1 MVMIHYSLFFYK
13 NAGLEMRCS
22 ATPSG
27 LNKEGAKYMNTNKRW
42 LYLGTATLTLLF
54 LGLIYAWS
62 IFRTPLGEIFPDWSI
77 SQMSLTFTISM
88 IFFCLGG
95 FVGGLMSKKFSVR
108 VRFLISAVMLFIG
121 FFAVS
126 TVKTGNPAGS
136 LTMLY
141 IFYGVFGGG
150 GVGLAYNA
158 VIGTLN
164 KWFPDKVGLASG
176 IMLMGFGLGGLVLGS
191 VVSSMIGWM
200 GILPVFKV
208 LGIVIAVICVL
219 AAFIIKAPSS
229 ADADELSR
237 LAAASVK
244 TADTGKKP
252 AVTKDYTAGE
262 MLKTG
267 RFWFFTIWAIL
278 LNSAGL
284 LVINSAANISVAF
297 GGTAVLGMIVSLF
310 NGAGRIVAGNNFD
323 KFGRKTATIINNAF
337 MLAAGLFLTLGG
349 MTSKYIFIL
358 IGLIFVGLAYGGC
371 PTITSAYVN
380 RAFGPANFPTNF
392 SIANFSLIP
401 AATIGPMISS
411 ALLESA
417 GGSYN
422 TNFYAIIGFS
432 VAALVM
438 WVLLNMSSK
447 DEA

>member
-1 MVMIHYSLFFYK
+1 
-13 NAGLEMRCS
+13 
-22 ATPSG
+22 
-27 LNKEGAKYMNTNKRW
+27 MNTNKRW
-42 LYLGTATLTLLF
+42 LYLGTATIIFLF

-62 IFRTPLGEIFPDWSI
+62 IFRAPFSELFPDWSI

-95 FVGGLMSKKFSVR
+95 FAGGLMSKKLSVR
-108 VRFLISAVMLFIG
+108 VRFLISAVMLFVG
-121 FFAVS
+121 FFVVS
-126 TVKTGNPAGS
+126 MVNTQNPGAS

-150 GVGLAYNA
+150 GVGVAYNA

-191 VVSSMIGWM
+191 IVNSMIGSM
-200 GILPVFKV
+200 GLLTVFKI
-208 LGIVIAVICVL
+208 LGVVIAIVCVA
-219 AAFIIKAPSS
+219 AAFIIKAPTADDSS
-229 ADADELSR
+229 ELAA
-237 LAAASVK
+237 LAAATVK
-244 TADTGKKP
+244 TAGRAP
-252 AVTKDYTAGE
+252 AVPVSKDYTAGE

-267 RFWFFTIWAIL
+267 RFWIFTIWAIL

-297 GGTAVLGMIVSLF
+297 GGTAALGMIVSLF
-310 NGAGRIVAGNNFD
+310 NGAGRIIAGNNFD
-323 KFGRKTATIINNAF
+323 KFGRKMATIVNNAF
-337 MLAAGLFLTLGG
+337 MLAAGLLLAVGG
-349 MTSKYIFIL
+349 MTGKYIFIL
-358 IGLIFVGLAYGGC
+358 LGLIFVGLAYGGC
-371 PTITSAYVN
+371 PTITSAYIN
-380 RAFGPANFPTNF
+380 KAFGPANFPTNF

-417 GGSYN
+417 GGNYN

-438 WVLLNMSSK
+438 WVLLNISSAK
-447 DEA
+447 E

>member
-1 MVMIHYSLFFYK
+1 
-13 NAGLEMRCS
+13 
-22 ATPSG
+22 
-27 LNKEGAKYMNTNKRW
+27 MNTNKRW
-42 LYLGTATLTLLF
+42 LYLATATLTLLF

-62 IFRTPLGEIFPDWSI
+62 IFRTPLNELFPDWTI

-95 FVGGLMSKKFSVR
+95 FAGGLMSKKFSVR
-108 VRFLISAVMLFIG
+108 TRFLISAVMLFIG

-126 TVKTGNPAGS
+126 AVKTSAPAAS

-141 IFYGVFGGG
+141 VFYGVFGGG

-191 VVSSMIGWM
+191 VVNSMIGSM
-200 GILPVFKV
+200 GILPVFRI

-219 AAFIIKAPSS
+219 AAFIIKSPSEQDS
-229 ADADELSR
+229 AALAQ
-237 LAAASVK
+237 LAAAAKGSVSQN
-244 TADTGKKP
+244 AP
-252 AVTKDYTAGE
+252 ASKDYSAGE
-262 MLKTG
+262 MLKTA
-267 RFWFFTIWAIL
+267 RFWFFTVWAIL

-310 NGAGRIVAGNNFD
+310 NGAGRIIAGNNFD
-323 KFGRKTATIINNAF
+323 RFGRKAATIVNNSF
-337 MLAAGLFLTLGG
+337 MLAAGIFLTLGG
-349 MTSKYIFIL
+349 MSGKYAFIL

-371 PTITSAYVN
+371 PTITSAYIN
-380 RAFGPANFPTNF
+380 KAFGPANFPTNF

-411 ALLESA
+411 ALLEAA

-432 VAALVM
+432 AAALVM
-438 WVLLNMSSK
+438 WVLLNISSRSA
-447 DEA
+447 E

>member
-1 MVMIHYSLFFYK
+1 
-13 NAGLEMRCS
+13 
-22 ATPSG
+22 
-27 LNKEGAKYMNTNKRW
+27 MNTNKRW
-42 LYLGTATLTLLF
+42 VYLGMGTLTLLF

-62 IFRTPLGEIFPDWSI
+62 IFRTPFGELFPDWSI
-77 SQMSLTFTISM
+77 SQLSMTFTISM

-95 FVGGLMSKKFSVR
+95 FAGGVLSKKLSIR
-108 VRFLISAVMLFIG
+108 TRMLISAVMLLVG

-126 TVKTGNPAGS
+126 MVKPDSPSSS
-136 LTMLY
+136 LIMLY

-150 GVGLAYNA
+150 GVGFAYNG

-191 VVSSMIGWM
+191 IVNTMIGSM
-200 GILPVFKV
+200 GILPVFRI
-208 LGIVIAVICVL
+208 LGMVICIVCVL
-219 AAFIIKAPSS
+219 AAMIIKVPGKDES
-229 ADADELSR
+229 DA
-237 LAAASVK
+237 LALLAGGVSKAGKAEDAEVK
-244 TADTGKKP
+244 N
-252 AVTKDYTAGE
+252 YTPGE
-262 MLKTG
+262 MLRTS

-323 KFGRKTATIINNAF
+323 RHGRFMSTLVNNAF
-337 MLAAGLFLTLGG
+337 MLAAGILLVLGG
-349 MTSKYIFIL
+349 MTGAYAFIL
-358 IGLIFVGLAYGGC
+358 CGLVFVGLAYGGC
-371 PTITSAYVN
+371 PTITSAYIN
-380 RAFGPANFPTNF
+380 KAFGPANFATNF

-417 GGSYN
+417 GGSYD
-422 TNFYAIIGFS
+422 TNFYAIVGFS
-432 VAALVM
+432 LAAAVFWL
-438 WVLLNMSSK
+438 LLNKASGNEK
-447 DEA
+447 

>member
-1 MVMIHYSLFFYK
+1 
-13 NAGLEMRCS
+13 
-22 ATPSG
+22 
-27 LNKEGAKYMNTNKRW
+27 MNTNKRW

-62 IFRTPLGEIFPDWSI
+62 IFRTPLGEMFPDWSI

-95 FVGGLMSKKFSVR
+95 FAGGLMSKKFSVR

-121 FFAVS
+121 FFMVS
-126 TVKTGNPAGS
+126 TIKPDNPAGS
-136 LTMLY
+136 LTILY
-141 IFYGVFGGG
+141 IFYGIFGGG
-150 GVGLAYNA
+150 GVGFAYNT

-191 VVSSMIGWM
+191 IVNSMIGSM
-200 GILPVFKV
+200 GILPVFKI

-219 AAFIIKAPSS
+219 AAFIIKAPTAEDSR
-229 ADADELSR
+229 ALSV
-237 LAAASVK
+237 LAAANTK
-244 TADTGKKP
+244 KADAGSAP
-252 AVTKDYTAGE
+252 SAVRDYSAGE
-262 MLKTG
+262 MLRTA
-267 RFWFFTIWAIL
+267 RFWFFTLWAIL

-310 NGAGRIVAGNNFD
+310 NGAGRIIAGNNFD
-323 KFGRKTATIINNAF
+323 RFGRKTATITNNAF
-337 MLAAGLFLTLGG
+337 MLAAGIFLTLGG
-349 MTSKYIFIL
+349 MSSKYIFIL

-371 PTITSAYVN
+371 PTITSAYIN
-380 RAFGPANFPTNF
+380 KAFGPANFPTNF

-438 WVLLNMSSK
+438 WFLLNMSSK
-447 DEA
+447 EA

>member
-1 MVMIHYSLFFYK
+1 M
-13 NAGLEMRCS
+13 G
-22 ATPSG
+22 
-27 LNKEGAKYMNTNKRW
+27 
-42 LYLGTATLTLLF
+42 TLTLLF

-62 IFRTPLGEIFPDWSI
+62 IFRTPFGEMYPDWSI
-77 SQMSLTFTISM
+77 SQLSLTFTISM

-95 FVGGLMSKKFSVR
+95 FAGGLMSKKLSIR
-108 VRFLISAVMLFIG
+108 ARMLISAVMLLVG

-126 TVKTGNPAGS
+126 LMKADSPGSS

-150 GVGLAYNA
+150 GVGVAYNG

-191 VVSSMIGWM
+191 VVNSMIGTM
-200 GILPVFKV
+200 GLLPVFRV
-208 LGIVIAVICVL
+208 LGIAICIVCVL
-219 AAFIIKAPSS
+219 AAVIIKAPG
-229 ADADELSR
+229 AED
-237 LAAASVK
+237 AAALAGLTVRK
-244 TADTGKKP
+244 AEDNEE
-252 AVTKDYTAGE
+252 AVRNYTAVE
-262 MLKTG
+262 MLKTPK
-267 RFWFFTIWAIL
+267 FWFFTFWVIL

-297 GGTAVLGMIVSLF
+297 GGAAILGMIVSLF
-310 NGAGRIVAGNNFD
+310 NGAGRIIAGNNFD
-323 KFGRKTATIINNAF
+323 RRGRFFSTLVNNAF
-337 MLAAGLFLTLGG
+337 MLAAGILLTLGG
-349 MTSKYIFIL
+349 MSGKYIFIL
-358 IGLIFVGLAYGGC
+358 CGLVFVGLAYGGC

-380 RAFGPANFPTNF
+380 KAFGPANFPTNF

-417 GGSYN
+417 EGSYQ

-432 VAALVM
+432 LAAAVFWL
-438 WVLLNMSSK
+438 LLNRASG
-447 DEA
+447 DER

>member
-1 MVMIHYSLFFYK
+1 
-13 NAGLEMRCS
+13 
-22 ATPSG
+22 
-27 LNKEGAKYMNTNKRW
+27 MNTNKRW
-42 LYLGTATLTLLF
+42 LYLGMGTLTLLF

-62 IFRTPLGEIFPDWSI
+62 IFRTPFGELFPDWSI
-77 SQMSLTFTISM
+77 SQLSMTFTISM

-95 FVGGLMSKKFSVR
+95 FAGGVLSKKLSIR
-108 VRFLISAVMLFIG
+108 IRMLISAVMLLIG

-126 TVKTGNPAGS
+126 MVKADSPSSS
-136 LTMLY
+136 LVMLY

-150 GVGLAYNA
+150 GVGVAYNG

-191 VVSSMIGWM
+191 LVNTMIGSM
-200 GILPVFKV
+200 GVLPVFRI
-208 LGIVIAVICVL
+208 LGIVICVVCVL
-219 AAFIIKAPSS
+219 AALIIKAPGTEDSE
-229 ADADELSR
+229 A
-237 LAAASVK
+237 LAALAGGSSK
-244 TADTGKKP
+244 DKAAADTEVKN
-252 AVTKDYTAGE
+252 YTAGE
-262 MLKTG
+262 MLKTS

-323 KFGRKTATIINNAF
+323 RHGRFMSTLVNNAF
-337 MLAAGLFLTLGG
+337 MLAAGILLVLGG
-349 MTSKYIFIL
+349 MTGAYVFIL
-358 IGLIFVGLAYGGC
+358 CGLVFVGLAYGGC
-371 PTITSAYVN
+371 PTITSAYIN
-380 RAFGPANFPTNF
+380 KAFGPANFATNF

-417 GGSYN
+417 GGSYD
-422 TNFYAIIGFS
+422 TNFYAIVGFS
-432 VAALVM
+432 LAAAVFWL
-438 WVLLNMSSK
+438 LLNKASGNEK
-447 DEA
+447 

>member
-1 MVMIHYSLFFYK
+1 
-13 NAGLEMRCS
+13 
-22 ATPSG
+22 
-27 LNKEGAKYMNTNKRW
+27 MNTNKRW
-42 LYLGTATLTLLF
+42 LYLCTATLTLLF

-62 IFRTPLGEIFPDWSI
+62 IFRTPFSEIFPDWTI

-95 FVGGLMSKKFSVR
+95 FVGGLMSKKLSVR
-108 VRFLISAVMLFIG
+108 VRFLISAVMLFAG
-121 FFAVS
+121 FFVVS
-126 TVKTGNPAGS
+126 MVDPAKPASS

-150 GVGLAYNA
+150 GVGIAYNT

-191 VVSSMIGWM
+191 VVNSMIGSM
-200 GILPVFKV
+200 GLLTVFKI
-208 LGIVIAVICVL
+208 LGIVIAVVCAA
-219 AAFIIKAPSS
+219 AAFIIKAPSAEDSAALAALAEASLPASAKAS
-229 ADADELSR
+229 ADSSA
-237 LAAASVK
+237 
-244 TADTGKKP
+244 GKS
-252 AVTKDYTAGE
+252 DYSAGE
-262 MLKTG
+262 MLRTA
-267 RFWFFTIWAIL
+267 RFWFFTLWAIL

-323 KFGRKTATIINNAF
+323 KFGRKTATIVNTAF
-337 MLAAGLFLTLGG
+337 MLAAGAFLTLGG
-349 MTSKYIFIL
+349 MSGKYIVIL
-358 IGLIFVGLAYGGC
+358 CGLVLVGLAYGGC
-371 PTITSAYVN
+371 PTITSAYIN
-380 RAFGPANFPTNF
+380 KAFGPANFPTNF

-432 VAALVM
+432 AAALVM
-438 WVLLNMSSK
+438 WVLLNISSRS
-447 DEA
+447 AG

>member
-1 MVMIHYSLFFYK
+1 
-13 NAGLEMRCS
+13 
-22 ATPSG
+22 
-27 LNKEGAKYMNTNKRW
+27 MNTNKRW

-62 IFRTPLGEIFPDWSI
+62 IFRTPLSELFPDWSI

-95 FVGGLMSKKFSVR
+95 FAGGLMSKRFSVR

-121 FFAVS
+121 FFVVS
-126 TVKTGNPAGS
+126 TVSTSNPSGS

-150 GVGLAYNA
+150 GVGFAYNT

-191 VVSSMIGWM
+191 VVNSMIGSM

-208 LGIVIAVICVL
+208 LGIVIAIICVI
-219 AAFIIKAPSS
+219 AAFIIKAPTADDS
-229 ADADELSR
+229 AELAQ
-237 LAAASVK
+237 LAASAG
-244 TADTGKKP
+244 TGKAAK
-252 AVTKDYTAGE
+252 AEEVTNYTAGE
-262 MLKTG
+262 MLRTG

-323 KFGRKTATIINNAF
+323 KFGRKTATIVNNAF
-337 MLAAGLFLTLGG
+337 MLAAGIFLTLGG
-349 MTSKYIFIL
+349 MSSKYVFIL

-371 PTITSAYVN
+371 PTITSAYIN
-380 RAFGPANFPTNF
+380 KAFGPANFPTNF

-411 ALLESA
+411 ALLEA
-417 GGSYN
+417 ADGSYS

-432 VAALVM
+432 AAALVM

-447 DEA
+447 GKE